1 MGPQPPRNGEGGL
14 PRLRAGRVLL
24 AIALAI
30 ALVAGVVGVI
40 GNIADFD
47 RLREALGRIDPVW
60 LAPAVTGKLAGYA
73 GYILAYRDVAAM
85 RDGPRLP
92 AWAVTRIVG
101 IGFGAFVAGSA
112 AGGLAVD
119 WWALRRAGCGGHDA
133 LRRVLGFNTLQWAA
147 LGTFAA
153 LAGLAVVAG
162 DAPEVPA
169 AMALA
174 WLVGVPLCF
183 AGGLW
188 ASAPGR
194 NDRLSRI
201 PLVPPLRPV
210 TPRAVARWAWAGLRV
225 GLADAI
231 GGLRYV
237 RPALWHP
244 IRHRAGVLGY
254 ALYWVGDMFTLYA
267 CVRAFGAD
275 IGLEALVLA
284 YATGYVATALPLPV
298 GGAGGVDAAMTLALT
313 AVGLPLAEAL
323 LVSVTYRG
331 VSFWLPIAPAL
342 ALLPTAPRL
351 SRDLAEIAAGAGAG
365 SRG

>member
-1 MGPQPPRNGEGGL
+1 VFV
-14 PRLRAGRVLL
+14 AAV
-24 AIALAI
+24 

-47 RLREALGRIDPVW
+47 RLRDALSRLDPAW
-60 LAPAVTGKLAGYA
+60 LAPAAAGKVAGYA

-85 RDGPRLP
+85 REGPRLG
-92 AWAVTRIVG
+92 AWTVTRIVG

-119 WWALRRAGCGGHDA
+119 WWALRRAGCAGHDA
-133 LRRVLGFNTLQWAA
+133 LRRVLGFNTLQWATLA
-147 LGTFAA
+147 TFAA
-153 LAGLAVVAG
+153 VAGLVAVAG
-162 DAPEVPA
+162 QAPEVPK

-174 WLVGVPLCF
+174 WLAAMPLCV

-188 ASAPGR
+188 ASSPRRLGR
-194 NDRLSRI
+194 LTRI
-201 PLVPPLRPV
+201 PGAPSGEAR
-210 TPRAVARWAWAGLRV
+210 TPGALARSAWRGARAA
-225 GLADAI
+225 LADAI
-231 GGLRYV
+231 GGLVYV
-237 RPALWHP
+237 RLALRHP
-244 IRHRAGVLGY
+244 VRHRAGVLGY
-254 ALYWVGDMFTLYA
+254 ALYWAGDLLTLYA

-275 IGLEALVLA
+275 IGLVALVLA
-284 YATGYVATALPLPV
+284 YATGYAATALPLPV

-323 LVSVTYRG
+323 LVAVTYRG

-342 ALLPTAPRL
+342 ALLPTGPRL
-351 SRDLAEIAAGAGAG
+351 SQDLAGVAAGG

>member
-1 MGPQPPRNGEGGL
+1 
-14 PRLRAGRVLL
+14 VLL
-24 AIALAI
+24 TIAVAI

-40 GNIADFD
+40 GHIADFD
-47 RLREALGRIDPVW
+47 RLRDALDRMDPAW
-60 LAPAVTGKLAGYA
+60 LAPALTGKLAGYT

-85 RDGPRLP
+85 RGGPRLP
-92 AWAVTRIVG
+92 IWALVRIVG

-133 LRRVLGFNTLQWAA
+133 LRRVLGFNTLQWAT
-147 LGTFAA
+147 LGTLAA
-153 LAGLAVVAG
+153 LAGLVVIAG
-162 DAPEVPA
+162 AAPDVPS

-174 WLVGVPLCF
+174 WLLGVPLCF

-188 ASAPGR
+188 ASEPGR
-194 NDRLSRI
+194 IDRLSRI
-201 PLVPPLRPV
+201 PEIPPLRPL
-210 TPRAVARWAWAGLRV
+210 TPRSLTRWAWAGLRV
-225 GLADAI
+225 ALADAI

-244 IRHRAGVLGY
+244 VRHRAGILGY

-267 CVRAFGAD
+267 CARAFGAE
-275 IGLEALVLA
+275 IGLEALLLA

-323 LVSVTYRG
+323 LISVTYRG
-331 VSFWLPIAPAL
+331 ISFWLPILPAL

-351 SRDLAEIAAGAGAG
+351 SRDLAQVAAGAGSGA
-365 SRG
+365 RG

>member
-14 PRLRAGRVLL
+14 PRLRPGRVLL
-24 AIALAI
+24 AVAVAI

-40 GNIADFD
+40 GHIADFD
-47 RLREALGRIDPVW
+47 RLRAALDRIDPAW
-60 LAPAVTGKLAGYA
+60 LAPAVTGKIAGYT

-85 RDGPRLP
+85 RGGPRLP
-92 AWAVTRIVG
+92 VWALVRIVG

-133 LRRVLGFNTLQWAA
+133 LSRVIGFNTLQWAA

-153 LAGLAVVAG
+153 LAGVAVVAG
-162 DAPEVPA
+162 DAPEVPS

-194 NDRLSRI
+194 IDRLSR
-201 PLVPPLRPV
+201 VSPLRPLERV
-210 TPRAVARWAWAGLRV
+210 TPRAVVRWAWAGLRA

-244 IRHRAGVLGY
+244 VRHRAGILGY
-254 ALYWVGDMFTLYA
+254 ALYWVGDLFTLYA

-275 IGLEALVLA
+275 LGLEALVLA

-323 LVSVTYRG
+323 LISVTYRG
-331 VSFWLPIAPAL
+331 ISFWLPIAPAL

-351 SRDLAEIAAGAGAG
+351 SRDLAQIAAGAG
-365 SRG
+365 SRSPG

>member
-1 MGPQPPRNGEGGL
+1 M
-14 PRLRAGRVLL
+14 
-24 AIALAI
+24 
-30 ALVAGVVGVI
+30 
-40 GNIADFD
+40 
-47 RLREALGRIDPVW
+47 
-60 LAPAVTGKLAGYA
+60 
-73 GYILAYRDVAAM
+73 
-85 RDGPRLP
+85 
-92 AWAVTRIVG
+92 G

-119 WWALRRAGCGGHDA
+119 WWALRRAGCDGHDA

-153 LAGLAVVAG
+153 LAGLAVVAEE
-162 DAPEVPA
+162 APEVPT

-188 ASAPGR
+188 ASDPKR
-194 NDRLSRI
+194 LDRLSRI
-201 PLVPPLRPV
+201 PPVPPLRPV
-210 TPRAVARWAWAGLRV
+210 TPRALVRWAWAGLRV

-237 RPALWHP
+237 RPALRHP
-244 IRHRAGVLGY
+244 VRHRAGVLGY
-254 ALYWVGDMFTLYA
+254 ALYWVGDLFTLYA
-267 CVRAFGAD
+267 CVRAFGAE
-275 IGLEALVLA
+275 IGLAALVLA

-342 ALLPTAPRL
+342 ALLRGTA
-351 SRDLAEIAAGAGAG
+351 
-365 SRG
+365 

>member
-1 MGPQPPRNGEGGL
+1 MASERPRNGEGGL
-14 PRLRAGRVLL
+14 PRLRPGRVLL
-24 AIALAI
+24 AIAVAL
-30 ALVAGVVGVI
+30 ALVAGVVGLI

-47 RLREALGRIDPVW
+47 RLRDALGGIDPIW

-92 AWAVTRIVG
+92 TWAVTRIVG

-119 WWALRRAGCGGHDA
+119 WWALRRAGCTGHDA
-133 LRRVLGFNTLQWAA
+133 LSRVLGFNTLQWAA

-153 LAGLAVVAG
+153 VAGLVVVVG
-162 DAPEVPA
+162 QAPEVPL

-174 WLVGVPLCF
+174 WLVVVPLCF

-188 ASAPGR
+188 ASVPDR
-194 NDRLSRI
+194 IDRLSR
-201 PLVPPLRPV
+201 VPPLEPLRRL
-210 TPRAVARWAWAGLRV
+210 TPKAVARWVWTGLRV
-225 GLADAI
+225 ALADAI

-237 RPALWHP
+237 RLALRNPVH
-244 IRHRAGVLGY
+244 HSSGVLGY
-254 ALYWVGDMFTLYA
+254 ALYWVGDLFTLYA
-267 CVRAFGAD
+267 CVRAFGAE
-275 IGLEALVLA
+275 IGLVALVLA

-323 LVSVTYRG
+323 LISVTYRG

-351 SRDLAEIAAGAGAG
+351 SRDLGEIAARAG
-365 SRG
+365 SRA